1 MRNEPKRPTACP
13 CDATKSAPKKAAW
26 PVSWTKAAMQPL
38 PLRRREPNSQCLLE
52 VNVATRRDIEE
63 LDKSLQLEMRLL
75 EQRLVMKLGS
85 LVAVTIGVVAALVKL
100 L

>member
-1 MRNEPKRPTACP
+1 MAAITFDTLKFVEKLRAAGVPPEQAEAQAHAIA
-13 CDATKSAPKKAAW
+13 DAIG
-26 PVSWTKAAMQPL
+26 
-38 PLRRREPNSQCLLE
+38 E